1 MKVKKAVILA
11 AGMGTRMLPSS
22 KVIPKE
28 ILPVVDTPAI
38 QVVVEEAVAS
48 GIEEIILVISPGKTT
63 VVDHFKL
70 QLGARAPSRR
80 TRQARISSNSSGGA
94 TIRRE
99 SRSPNSGI
107 RSASAMRC
115 CKRARRSA
123 MNRSP

>member
-48 GIEEIILVISPGKTT
+48 GIEEIVLVIRITSSQMSSSSTISKNVAKT
-63 VVDHFKL
+63 
-70 QLGARAPSRR
+70 
-80 TRQARISSNSSGGA
+80 ISLNSSGGA
-94 TIRRE
+94 TIRHE
-99 SRSPNSGI
+99 LRSPSSDI

-115 CKRARRSA
+115 CRRARRLA
-123 MNRSP
+123 TLRSP

>member
-48 GIEEIILVISPGKTT
+48 GIEEIVLVISPGKTT
-63 VVDHFKL
+63 VVDHFKPNVEL
-70 QLGARAPSRR
+70 ERHLEERGKKDLLELIRRSNNPARITIAEQRHPLGLGHAVL
-80 TRQARISSNSSGGA
+80 QAREAKI
-94 TIRRE
+94 
-99 SRSPNSGI
+99 
-107 RSASAMRC
+107 
-115 CKRARRSA
+115 
-123 MNRSP
+123 